1 MVAWS
6 AGICYTIPS
15 NKFNTQEGKT
25 MSSRDRNTA
34 KPSFKLREVILPGRK
49 TPEKGKYRAIVTERD
64 SYGTSRVIAEMLDYS
79 SLRLS
84 PYIVESVVSGVMES
98 MIKSTLE
105 DGITRRFGDYF
116 AVRLEVKGTFDSED
130 AAFDPRKNEVKV
142 VLVPLKRFRKAVETR
157 RPQNKVK
164 PPRALMTDIRG
175 ESSELEHV
183 KFGENIV
190 IIGRDLTVTDMTNRM
205 EVFMYDRSGHKKYD
219 SWSIDQMI
227 EHTPTRIVVPFPSAF
242 KKSDFASNFKK
253 LYFMFTTD
261 SGKPNGP
268 IRHIKYK
275 HGVEVDFD

>member
-1 MVAWS
+1 
-6 AGICYTIPS
+6 
-15 NKFNTQEGKT
+15 
-25 MSSRDRNTA
+25 MSSRDRNMA

-49 TPEKGKYRAIVTERD
+49 SPEKGKYRAIVTERD
-64 SYGTSRVIAEMLDYS
+64 SYGTGRVIAEMLDYS

-116 AVRLEVKGTFDSED
+116 AVRLEVKGTFDSKD

-142 VLVPLKRFRKAVETR
+142 VLVPLKRFRKSVETR

-164 PPRALMTDIRG
+164 PPRALMTEIRG
-175 ESSELEHV
+175 ESSEVDHV

-190 IIGRDLTVTDMTNRM
+190 ITGRDLTVTDMTNQM
-205 EVFMYDRSGHKKYD
+205 DVLMYDRSGHKKYD
-219 SWSIDQMI
+219 NWSIKQMI
-227 EHTPTRIVVPFPSAF
+227 EHTPTRIVVPFPSEF
-242 KKSDFASNFKK
+242 KKDDFASNFKK
-253 LYFMFTTD
+253 LYFIFTTN
-261 SGKPNGP
+261 SGKDDGP
-268 IRHIKYK
+268 IRQIKYK